1 MIECGKQEGAK
12 LLTGG
17 TRQGDIGFFLQP
29 TVFGDVKDDMKI
41 CREEIFGPVMQILKF
56 KTISEAVTRANASEY
71 GLAAGVFTNRLDNA
85 FEISNNLR
93 TGSVWVNCYEK
104 IDSTTPFGGYKN
116 SGYGRECGEYGLASF
131 LEVKCVTIKTP
142 QKNN

>member
-1 MIECGKQEGAK
+1 MIESGKSEGAT

-17 TRQGDIGFFLQP
+17 GRHGNKGFFVQP
-29 TVFGDVKDDMKI
+29 TVFGDVQDHMRI

-56 KTISEAVTRANASEY
+56 KTVEEAVLRANSSEY
-71 GLAAGVFTNRLDNA
+71 GLGSGVFTNNIDKA
-85 FEISNNLR
+85 IEISSNLR
-93 TGSVWVNCYEK
+93 AGSVWVNCYEK
-104 IDSTTPFGGYKN
+104 MDACTPFGGFKK
-116 SGYGRECGEYGLASF
+116 SGYGRECGEYGLLPF